1 MYRIDR
7 FLCINLQDEPL
18 PIANAHALH
27 GVPPPAAQSSAASV
41 QSNQPPAPAA
51 SQLKDDGLSH
61 AESKIDEDKL
71 QVIIKSSC
79 QVLN

>member
-1 MYRIDR
+1 MLRKYRI
-7 FLCINLQDEPL
+7 CIIDFYVFGLQDEPL

-27 GVPPPAAQSSAASV
+27 GVPPPVSQSSAV
-41 QSNQPPAPAA
+41 PMQTNQPPAPAA

-71 QVIIKSSC
+71 QV
-79 QVLN
+79 VNY

>member
-1 MYRIDR
+1 MELIFFYV
-7 FLCINLQDEPL
+7 LGLQDEPL

-27 GVPPPAAQSSAASV
+27 GVPLPAAQSSPAST
-41 QSNQPPAPAA
+41 QSNQPPAPTAN
-51 SQLKDDGLSH
+51 QLKDDGLSH

-71 QVIIKSSC
+71 QVIMKRSW

>member
-1 MYRIDR
+1 MAWMYRICVID
-7 FLCINLQDEPL
+7 FYVFALQDEPL

-27 GVPPPAAQSSAASV
+27 GMPPLVAQSSAAPM
-41 QSNQPPAPAA
+41 QTNQPPAPAG

-71 QVIIKSSC
+71 QVI
-79 QVLN
+79 NY